1 MMTKASLLV
10 LFLCFFLTI
19 GFPTQVV
26 NHHDDDDDDDDD
38 GDDDDDDDST
48 WFSFAQKAKS
58 SNLVVSG
65 SHLCNYQIHDNDDEN
80 FCDDDNDEHY
90 S

>member
-26 NHHDDDDDDDDD
+26 NHDDNDDDDN
-38 GDDDDDDDST
+38 GDDDYEDDD
-48 WFSFAQKAKS
+48 
-58 SNLVVSG
+58 
-65 SHLCNYQIHDNDDEN
+65 E
-80 FCDDDNDEHY
+80 
-90 S
+90 